1 MVLST
6 SSEERISQPV
16 GTTVRINDYLKTIP
30 VRRQTALKTAAKTL
44 AKTKRLLQAY
54 SLARPKV
61 RFSLKVL
68 KAKTEKD
75 NWMYAPKAE
84 GTTSDAATKVAGKK
98 VTDQCEWKSW
108 STVDANFQ
116 GLKQDIY
123 KLECLLPALKC
134 GT

>member
-1 MVLST
+1 M
-6 SSEERISQPV
+6 
-16 GTTVRINDYLKTIP
+16 GTTCRIIDYLKAVP

-44 AKTKRLLQAY
+44 AKIKRLLQAY
-54 SLARPKV
+54 ALARPKV

-84 GTTSDAATKVAGKK
+84 ATILDAATKVAGKK

-108 STVDANFQ
+108 STVDATVQ

-123 KLECLLPALKC
+123 TFECLLPGLTC

>member
-1 MVLST
+1 MGST
-6 SSEERISQPV
+6 IRIV
-16 GTTVRINDYLKTIP
+16 DYLKAIP

-44 AKTKRLLQAY
+44 ANIKRLLQAY
-54 SLARPKV
+54 CLARPKV
-61 RFSLKVL
+61 KFSLKVL

-84 GTTSDAATKVAGKK
+84 ATTFDAVTKVFGKK

-108 STVDANFQ
+108 STIDAKAQ

-123 KLECLLPALKC
+123 KFECVLPGLKC
-134 GT
+134 GTEFSIYIRMRYETG